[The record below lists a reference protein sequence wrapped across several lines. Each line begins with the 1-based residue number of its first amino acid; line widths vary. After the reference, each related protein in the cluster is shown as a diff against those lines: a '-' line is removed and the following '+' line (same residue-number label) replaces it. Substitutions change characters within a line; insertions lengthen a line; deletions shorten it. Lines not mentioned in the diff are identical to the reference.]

1 MHGGAWDIP
10 KDAHEDH
17 RRGCALA
24 ASRGYQRLRGGGSAL
39 DAVEEAVREM
49 EGDPTFDAGRGSF
62 LNADGEVELDAII
75 MDGDELRLGAVA
87 AVQHILHPVTLARA
101 VMERTPHSM
110 LVGEGALRFAR
121 TIGMPT
127 VGQEEL
133 LTSRELDRWNGIKGR
148 RSFEQREVFDDV
160 ASRFARKGTVGAVAI
175 DERGA
180 IAAATS
186 TGGTPNKL
194 AGRVGD
200 CPLVGCGNYADSR
213 AGGVS
218 ATGWGEPIMKAVL
231 ARRVCEGLERGQG
244 AEDAAA
250 AAITYLEERLD
261 GLGGVIVLTKEGGTA
276 RAFNTPFMAWACVD
290 AEGRSSSMVE
300 GRKA

>member
-1 MHGGAWDIP
+1 MC
-10 KDAHEDH
+10 E
-17 RRGCALA
+17 
-24 ASRGYQRLRGGGSAL
+24 GGSAL
-39 DAVEEAVREM
+39 DAVEQAVRAM
-49 EGDPTFDAGRGSF
+49 EEDPTFDAGRGSF
-62 LNADGEVELDAII
+62 LNAEGEIELDAII

-101 VMERTPHSM
+101 IMERTPHSM

-121 TIGMPT
+121 SIGMQT
-127 VGQEEL
+127 VDQEEL
-133 LTSRELDRWNGIKGR
+133 LTSREMERWKEIRGR

-160 ASRFARKGTVGAVAI
+160 TTRFARKGTVGAVAL
-175 DERGA
+175 DEKGA

-218 ATGWGEPIMKAVL
+218 ATGWGESIMKAVL

-244 AEDAAA
+244 PEAAA
-250 AAITYLEERLD
+250 TTAISYLAERLD
-261 GLGGVIVLTKEGGTA
+261 GLGGVIVLTKEGGMA
-276 RAFNTPFMAWACVD
+276 RAFNTSVMAWACVD
-290 AEGRSSSMVE
+290 AEGKSSSMVE
-300 GRKA
+300 RRNG